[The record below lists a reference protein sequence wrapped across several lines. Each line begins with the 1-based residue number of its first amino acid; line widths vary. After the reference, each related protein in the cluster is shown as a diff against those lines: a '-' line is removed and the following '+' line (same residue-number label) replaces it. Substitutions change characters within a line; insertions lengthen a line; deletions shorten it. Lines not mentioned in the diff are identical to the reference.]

1 MLIPNPP
8 TTTLA
13 PAQTRGHYASP
24 TSLSTSG
31 HEQQSTYHNAQSVA
45 PTASIHS
52 APTPLLAIALRP
64 NPALE
69 CI

>member
-1 MLIPNPP
+1 MIIPNPP
-8 TTTLA
+8 ATTPV

-24 TSLSTSG
+24 TSLATSG
-31 HEQQSTYHNAQSVA
+31 HVLQSTYHNAQSVA
-45 PTASIHS
+45 PTALIHS